1 MWENQQ
7 INIMRRNYISPEFV
21 KSKIYGSYS
30 SLEESNFYG
39 SKMLEIEDTIDI
51 TNQNIIYHQNFNNE
65 QIDVNVETSQNS
77 VIYSSFDDKNT
88 NHTLTIDESQKD
100 SQLKTNT
107 RWFLDIDLKTILTD
121 FVFANV
127 KRQRTFQGLTNNMV
141 TSRDVNVFIKN
152 YITKNVLDRYKLT
165 SIDLFVSYMDI
176 RNENNLQYTNTFD
189 RRVGIESYRLVRFET
204 NTFYDYSK
212 TRITFNQERSSQ
224 DWAFGYYFNLNF
236 VKI

>member
-1 MWENQQ
+1 
-7 INIMRRNYISPEFV
+7 MRRNYISPEFV

-51 TNQNIIYHQNFNNE
+51 SNQNIIYYQNFNNE
-65 QIDVNVETSQNS
+65 QIDVNVETSQSS
-77 VIYSSFDDKNT
+77 VIYSSFDDKKA

-127 KRQRTFQGLTNNMV
+127 KRARTFQGLTNNMV
-141 TSRDVNVFIKN
+141 TSRDVNVFAKN
-152 YITKNVLDRYKLT
+152 YITKNVLGRYELT
-165 SIDLFVSYMDI
+165 SIDLFVSYIDI
-176 RNENNLQYTNTFD
+176 KNENNLQYTNTFD
-189 RRVGIESYRLVRFET
+189 HKVGTESNRLVRFET

-212 TRITFNQERSSQ
+212 TRIIFNQEQTSQ
-224 DWAFGYYFNLNF
+224 DWAFKYYFNLNF
-236 VKI
+236 TKI